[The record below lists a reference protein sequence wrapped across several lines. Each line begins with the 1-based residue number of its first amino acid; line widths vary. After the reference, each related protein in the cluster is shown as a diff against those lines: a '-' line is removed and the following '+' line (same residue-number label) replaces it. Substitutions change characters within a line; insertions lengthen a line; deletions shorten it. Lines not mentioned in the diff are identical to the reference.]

1 MTGFVFTFSL
11 FCTAVFN
18 TDPAVLQRAELTAVR
33 QMIEAVIPEAR
44 LQRVFRNRQSQCPI
58 STIIPASPRTSSLRS
73 QSCCDGNT
81 VSFIPASRRMSARP
95 IRAPS
100 AV

>member
-11 FCTAVFN
+11 FCTAVLN
-18 TDPAVLQRAELTAVR
+18 TDPAILQRAELTAVR
-33 QMIEAVIPEAR
+33 QMIEAVVPAAR
-44 LQRVFRNRQSQCPI
+44 LHRVYRIRQTQYPL
-58 STIIPASPRTSSLRS
+58 STNLSANPRLSSPPSRH
-73 QSCCDGNT
+73 CYEGNT
-81 VSFIPASRRMSARP
+81 VPFIPAHRRISARP